1 MRSLVIESIMA
12 SVSARLSIIGETSA
26 GEPDQDANS
35 ALTELDKGLRSA
47 KVGEQCEAIVRF
59 PRLFEKYP
67 FPILI
72 NSACLKLAE
81 LFRTGTNF
89 HRVLILKVM
98 QQTQKH
104 LDKILNLDEFVHRL
118 YAVIHSNDPVAR
130 ALTLRTLGNIASV
143 ISERKSIH
151 HSIRNSLDSHDA
163 VEMKAAICATGK
175 FAAQSKSFATN
186 ICSKIGEMIQGLAT
200 PVEIKLQL
208 LSIFQHM
215 HHDAQTIAQV
225 WKLCTSLLPDYPSQQ
240 FIVCTLHTLTEL
252 AAASVTHIPEQ
263 VNLLISYL
271 KEDGRMCVKIS
282 ALKDMEKLAKKGA
295 HLWSS
300 ANVNELV
307 NYTIETPY
315 ISLKC
320 EIFSVMVALA
330 HSVSVDKFDLS
341 AGMLMWAD
349 CKVLQLC
356 QDCIFHDN
364 VQLAAI
370 SVELLSQIAIHV
382 FQEDI
387 VVQGIDLMQ
396 EVSSAIETLLLVICT
411 AEQTSGNLESLLKC
425 FQCAVNIC
433 DVSPDMCIQFVDTIG
448 SLIGKTSDVWVVPLC
463 TALCALSNKS
473 AGVVVCWQTELI
485 MKLKEFTSQTHT
497 NPEASKAIGMVCTL
511 LFQTSVD
518 KPWLLQEDGA
528 LMNAIDSVDFWS
540 SYRIGRQATRYG
552 HHQFAIKIF
561 SILCNRVSSEHLYFW
576 LVSLSEISQA
586 ENCLMSKTVRSNQE
600 IIESVSQA
608 ITHYMKAVSALKA
621 STIPQHSLIFQC
633 EYARLRSEVLGAHL
647 QLQLACSC
655 VKTSPPPAIAAS
667 VAAATRD
674 ELQKCGRVVMQ
685 IRKCSRDFKYLA
697 DQYGALYQSV
707 FDADPKTLTNIQLL
721 HQACLLIAQAI
732 DKISQHNQGIS
743 FPTGE
748 EDILSMEHSK
758 QSLENYQMGEACR
771 KASALIR
778 DFTVNYEER
787 VVSRQET
794 DFLTKISNEI
804 FLIPLCLPRF
814 FFQALQSTSIKLA
827 ISPQPKTSGEPIIIQ
842 NTSQLSIKVEGVVQ
856 HGSRP
861 GLYRK
866 VDKILITVSSQQTR
880 TPQQDSK
887 VFPETFPTTTLSQNV
902 TPHYDYFHAQ
912 FLLGFSVAGLHS
924 ITIEAAV
931 IDDKESLWK
940 TGPKMSL
947 TVKSY
952 DDSNN
957 QKPAARPAFSSRFQ
971 T

>member
-1 MRSLVIESIMA
+1 MA
-12 SVSARLSIIGETSA
+12 SVSARLSIIGETSS

-35 ALTELDKGLRSA
+35 ALTELDKGLRST

-163 VEMKAAICATGK
+163 VEMKAAIYATGK
-175 FAAQSKSFATN
+175 FAAQSKSFAIN

-225 WKLCTSLLPDYPSQQ
+225 D
-240 FIVCTLHTLTEL
+240 
-252 AAASVTHIPEQ
+252 
-263 VNLLISYL
+263 LLISYL

-341 AGMLMWAD
+341 AE

-411 AEQTSGNLESLLKC
+411 AEQTNENLKSLLKC

-433 DVSPDMCIQFVDTIG
+433 DVCPDMCIQFVDTIG

-463 TALCALSNKS
+463 TALCALGNKS
-473 AGVVVCWQTELI
+473 AGIVVCWQTELI
-485 MKLKEFTSQTHT
+485 MKLREFTSQSHI
-497 NPEASKAIGMVCTL
+497 NPEATKAIGM
-511 LFQTSVD
+511 
-518 KPWLLQEDGA
+518 
-528 LMNAIDSVDFWS
+528 
-540 SYRIGRQATRYG
+540 
-552 HHQFAIKIF
+552 
-561 SILCNRVSSEHLYFW
+561 VSSEHLYFW

-621 STIPQHSLIFQC
+621 ATIPQHSLIFQC

-655 VKTSPPPAIAAS
+655 IKTSPPPAIAAS

-674 ELQKCGRVVMQ
+674 ELQKCGRVVLQ
-685 IRKCSRDFKYLA
+685 IRKCARDFKCLA

-732 DKISQHNQGIS
+732 DKVSQHNQGIS
-743 FPTGE
+743 VATGE

-771 KASALIR
+771 KASTLIR
-778 DFTVNYEER
+778 DFTINYDER

-866 VDKILITVSSQQTR
+866 VDKILITVTSQQTR
-880 TPQQDSK
+880 TPQQDNKS
-887 VFPETFPTTTLSQNV
+887 FPDSFPTTSLSQNV

-912 FLLGFSVAGLHS
+912 FLLGFPVAGLHS

-957 QKPAARPAFSSRFQ
+957 QKPVARPTYPARFQ

>member
-1 MRSLVIESIMA
+1 MA
-12 SVSARLSIIGETSA
+12 TVSARLSIIGETSS

-47 KVGEQCEAIVRF
+47 KVGEQCEAIIRF

-89 HRVLILKVM
+89 HRVLILRVM

-143 ISERKSIH
+143 VAEKKSIH

-163 VEMKAAICATGK
+163 VEMKAAIYATGK
-175 FAAQSKSFATN
+175 FAAQSKAFASN

-200 PVEIKLQL
+200 PVEVKLQL

-240 FIVCTLHTLTEL
+240 FVVCTLHTLTEL
-252 AAASVTHIPEQ
+252 AAASITHIPQQ

-271 KEDGRMCVKIS
+271 KEDGRMCVKLN
-282 ALKDMEKLAKKGA
+282 ALKDMEKLAKTGP
-295 HLWSS
+295 HLWTLE
-300 ANVNELV
+300 NVNQLV

-330 HSVSVDKFDLS
+330 YSVSVDKFDLS
-341 AGMLMWAD
+341 AE
-349 CKVLQLC
+349 CKVLKLS
-356 QDCIFHDN
+356 QDCILHDN
-364 VQLAAI
+364 VPLAAI

-382 FQEDI
+382 FQEDV
-387 VVQGIDLMQ
+387 VVQNIDLMP
-396 EVSSAIETLLLVICT
+396 EVSSAIEALLLVICT
-411 AEQTSGNLESLLKC
+411 SDDQRPENLKSLLKC
-425 FQCAVNIC
+425 FKCAVNIC
-433 DVSPDMCIQFVDTIG
+433 EVSPEMCIQFVDTIG

-463 TALCALSNKS
+463 TALCALGNKS
-473 AGVVVCWQTELI
+473 AGVVVCWQTDLI
-485 MKLKEFTSQTHT
+485 PKLKEFILQPQITS
-497 NPEASKAIGMVCTL
+497 ERAKAIGMVCTL

-518 KPWLLQEDGA
+518 KPWVLHDDEVV
-528 LMNAIDSVDFWS
+528 MNAIDSVDFWS
-540 SYRIGRQATRYG
+540 SYKIGRQATRYG
-552 HHQFAIKIF
+552 HHQYAIKIF
-561 SILCNRVSSEHLYFW
+561 STLCNKVSSEHLYFW
-576 LVSLSEISQA
+576 LISLCEMSKA
-586 ENCLMSKTVRSNQE
+586 ENCLTSKIVRSNQD
-600 IIESVSQA
+600 IIEYVTQA
-608 ITHYMKAVSALKA
+608 ITHYMKAISALKA
-621 STIPQHSLIFQC
+621 ATTPQHSLLFQC
-633 EYARLRSEVLGAHL
+633 EYARLRSEVLQAHL
-647 QLQLACSC
+647 QLLLACSC
-655 VKTSPPPAIAAS
+655 VKTSPPPAIAVS
-667 VAAATRD
+667 VATATRD

-685 IRKCSRDFKYLA
+685 IRKCAKDFKNLA

-707 FDADPKTLTNIQLL
+707 FDADSKTLINIQLL
-721 HQACLLIAQAI
+721 HQGCLLIAQAI
-732 DKISQHNQGIS
+732 DKVSQHNQGMGFS
-743 FPTGE
+743 TSE
-748 EDILSMEHSK
+748 EDILSIEYSK

-771 KASALIR
+771 KASTIIR
-778 DFTVNYEER
+778 DFASNYEER
-787 VVSRQET
+787 TVSRQET
-794 DFLTKISNEI
+794 DFLIKISNEI
-804 FLIPLCLPRF
+804 FLIPLCFPRF

-827 ISPQPKTSGEPIIIQ
+827 ISPQPKTTGEPIIIQ
-842 NTSQLSIKVEGVVQ
+842 HTSQLSIKVEGVVQ

-866 VDKILITVSSQQTR
+866 VDKILITVVSQQNR
-880 TPQQDSK
+880 PPSQDPK
-887 VFPETFPTTTLSQNV
+887 TFPEPNIVPTTTLSQNV

-912 FLLGFSVAGLHS
+912 FLLGFPIAGLHS

-940 TGPKMSL
+940 TGPKMTL
-947 TVKSY
+947 NVKSY

-957 QKPAARPAFSSRFQ
+957 QKPASRPTYASRFQ